1 MPQEVE
7 LSVDSTPESDS
18 NWADRKDLHLT
29 ATFKF
34 TPTQL
39 LGYSKT
45 IENDSANWHALP
57 IAAELKKTLAERLES
72 TQARSALDKAAH
84 GFYYLKTSNG
94 ANLLKTSKRTEWEP
108 ASPDVELAVLNADSG
123 ELKVFVKQ

>member
-1 MPQEVE
+1 MPQDVE
-7 LSVDSTPESDS
+7 LLVESTPESDS

-34 TPTQL
+34 TPTQFL
-39 LGYSKT
+39 AYSKT
-45 IENDSANWHALP
+45 IEGDSANWHALP
-57 IAAELKKTLAERLES
+57 IAPGISKMLATRLASE
-72 TQARSALDKAAH
+72 QAKATLDKGAH

-94 ANLLKTSKRTEWEP
+94 ANLLKTSKRSEWLSS
-108 ASPDVELAVLNADSG
+108 SPDVELAILNADSA